1 MKNKEKLTRW
11 YIALYSVFC
20 LYLPMLIFPRA
31 VHTLKYIIG
40 KTGARLLYDLAKIN
54 EHMVFPFICFC
65 IIFSLFMLF
74 FAYRIKSIGIEKT
87 ALITLVNIA
96 LPIALINAQSNG
108 LFSAMYVFDIE
119 TLYALIALTVVV
131 VIVSLTISAALKVYG
146 DKKITENVTE
156 A

>member
-65 IIFSLFMLF
+65 IIFSIFMLF
-74 FAYRIKSIGIEKT
+74 LAFRIKSIGIEKT
-87 ALITLVNIA
+87 AVLILANIA
-96 LPIALINAQSNG
+96 LPIALINAQGNG
-108 LFSAMYVFDIE
+108 LFSAMYVFDPE
-119 TLYALIALTVVV
+119 TFYSLIALAVVV
-131 VIVSLTISAALKVYG
+131 VVVSLTIYASVKAAE
-146 DKKITENVTE
+146 TEKSTE
-156 A
+156 TIANH